1 MYEIPKNP
9 SYPLQTM
16 MGFDNDS
23 DQKMLEDIEARIGER
38 KHLEYRNIQD
48 LERMRRKLESSANA
62 FNCFYQPDQTMLAT
76 TSKLESEMIRL
87 EMKKNDETVCAFRD
101 VERLESEKRKIL
113 GDIREDSDMSLLSGG
128 FT

>member
-1 MYEIPKNP
+1 MYEIPNNA

-62 FNCFYQPDQTMLAT
+62 FNCLYQPNQTMLAT

-87 EMKKNDETVCAFRD
+87 ELRKNEEMVSAFRD
-101 VERLESEKRKIL
+101 VERLESEKRQIL
-113 GDIREDSDMSLLSGG
+113 GDLREDSDMDVFSGG
-128 FT
+128 AV